1 MPFHVN
7 AMLNLSHSISN
18 IFVIVSS
25 STDAGLLK
33 ILTQRQGGSRRTTV
47 KRKSSKVVSIGKKG
61 REMSASEQLR
71 ENIRKYRTEER
82 LLAADPTSFG
92 EDNEEC
98 DGQIRGTSLDQ
109 SSVPQSPSTEKEAEI
124 KAPEMSL
131 GERWLKLEAEV
142 GVILKCV
149 VSLASEAV

>member
-1 MPFHVN
+1 
-7 AMLNLSHSISN
+7 
-18 IFVIVSS
+18 
-25 STDAGLLK
+25 
-33 ILTQRQGGSRRTTV
+33 
-47 KRKSSKVVSIGKKG
+47 
-61 REMSASEQLR
+61 MSASEQLR

-124 KAPEMSL
+124 KVAEMSL

-142 GVILKCV
+142 GVIFKCV
-149 VSLASEAV
+149 VSLTSEAV